1 MPNPA
6 PRPTPRRGRQVN
18 AFQALAL
25 LLSFAL
31 VAGIGGVLA
40 AGLALPAVAVANTAT
55 DTAVDAFDALPTEL
69 DYAKTLPQ
77 KSTILAADGSVL
89 ATFFDQNRIVVPL
102 SDIAPILQHAVI
114 ATEDKRFYEHGG
126 VDPTGMLRAMVKNQL
141 SSDSTQGASTLT
153 QQYVKNVLIEQALE
167 LPTKAEQQK
176 AIEEAR
182 GATYERKLREAKL
195 AISLEKELTKDQILE
210 RYLNIAQFGPSEYGV
225 ETASEYYFGKHA
237 KDVNY
242 LQAATIAGI
251 TQSPTKWDPVQN
263 PKDSENRRNT
273 VLALMHE
280 QGYITDAQYTT
291 GIATPLEK
299 TLNLTP
305 VQQGCMTAGSV
316 VAGSGYFC
324 DYVTKVIANDP
335 AFGKTKQA
343 RTNLLYRGGL
353 TITTT
358 LVPSQQRAADKSV
371 KKGIPVK
378 DSSGVASS
386 IVSVEPGTG
395 KITAMAQNR
404 VYNATASAGKRETSV
419 NYNTDNAYGGSNGF
433 APGSTF
439 KPFTLLEWLKT
450 GHSLNDYVNGSV
462 RPLNKNMFTACGER
476 MPYEVWTP
484 GNSEPGSG
492 VMSVL
497 KATENSVN
505 LAYLSMAMQLDL
517 CDIMDDSADLGVH
530 KATAGGGEF
539 DALPS
544 NVIGTNSVAPLTMAA
559 AFATFASGGTYC
571 TPVAITKVV
580 DASGKQLAVPKA
592 NCHEAIASKYAN
604 AVNYALSHVWDGTAK
619 NVSPKPTFAS
629 AGKTGTT
636 SRNEETW
643 FVGYTPRLATAV
655 WVGYPKGFIP
665 VQRKTI
671 AGHYYQYL
679 YGADIAAPT
688 WSRFMTTVLA
698 KGNNPDFGEVGTH
711 ELYGERVSVPYVV
724 GRSVDSATQ
733 ALTAAGFTVKVDSKQ
748 TDSDIAAGLVAA
760 QSPSGSATRGTVV
773 TLTLSNGH
781 SPNQPKPGDGGN
793 NPGGTGGGNT
803 GGNTGGGNGGNGGNG
818 GGKGGGKGGPG
829 PGNGG

>member
-6 PRPTPRRGRQVN
+6 PRPPVRRGRQVN
-18 AFQALAL
+18 AAQALAL

-89 ATFFDQNRIVVPL
+89 ATFYDQNRIVVPL

-176 AIEEAR
+176 AIQEAR

-195 AISLEKELTKDQILE
+195 AIALEKELTKDQILE

-225 ETASEYYFGKHA
+225 ETAAEYYFGKHA
-237 KDVNY
+237 KDVDY
-242 LQAATIAGI
+242 LEAATIAGI

-273 VLALMHE
+273 VLALMHQ

-291 GIATPLEK
+291 GIATPLAK
-299 TLNLTP
+299 TLKLTQ
-305 VQQGCMTAGSV
+305 VSQGCMAAGKV

-353 TITTT
+353 TISTT
-358 LVPSQQRAADKSV
+358 LIPSQQKAADKSV

-378 DSSGVASS
+378 DGSGVASS

-404 VYNATASAGKRETSV
+404 TYDATSNAGKRATSV
-419 NYNTDNAYGGSNGF
+419 NYNTDFAYGGSRGF
-433 APGSTF
+433 QPGSTF
-439 KPFTLLEWLKT
+439 KPFTLLEWLKS
-450 GHSLNDYVNGSV
+450 GHSLYERVNGTV
-462 RPLNKNMFTACGER
+462 RPLNKNMFTACGAR
-476 MPYEVWTP
+476 MPYEVWKP

-492 VMSVL
+492 QMSVL
-497 KATENSVN
+497 QATENSVN
-505 LAYLSMAMQLDL
+505 LAYLSMAMDLDL

-530 KATAGGGEF
+530 LATPGGGKVPP
-539 DALPS
+539 LPS
-544 NVIGTNSVAPLTMAA
+544 NVIGTANVAPMTMAA

-580 DASGKQLAVPKA
+580 DANGKSLPVPKA
-592 NCHEAIASKYAN
+592 NCHEAIDSRYAN
-604 AVNYALSHVWDGTAK
+604 AVNFALSHVWQGTAK
-619 NVSPKPTFAS
+619 NVPNKPTFPS

-636 SRNEETW
+636 SKNEDTW

-655 WVGYPKGFIP
+655 WVGYPTGFKP
-665 VQRKTI
+665 VQYKWI
-671 AGHYYQYL
+671 AGKYYQYV
-679 YGADIAAPT
+679 YGSDIAAPT
-688 WSRFMTTVLA
+688 WVRFMESALK
-698 KGNNPDFGEVGTH
+698 KGDNPDFGSVGNH
-711 ELYGERVSVPYVV
+711 ELYGDQVQIPYVV
-724 GRSVDSATQ
+724 GQSVDAATQ
-733 ALTAAGFTVKVDSKQ
+733 TLTDAGFSVRVDSKQ
-748 TDSDIAAGLVAA
+748 VDSNVPAGSVAE
-760 QSPSGSATRGTVV
+760 QSPSGRGVRGTTV

-781 SPNQPKPGDGGN
+781 SPDQKN
-793 NPGGTGGGNT
+793 NDQGKQPGGKD
-803 GGNTGGGNGGNGGNG
+803 
-818 GGKGGGKGGPG
+818 GGKGGGNRPGPGGGGFGGPG
-829 PGNGG
+829 KGTGG